1 MYAKST
7 SFTPTNSKLN
17 QAASPSLKSA
27 LPTPLIHQLHAGIQ
41 QPLLKNKPAKHP
53 GLPDQPDRASMRKRR
68 DQDQMP
74 LCDLQRSRGI
84 EPPENPHTALLEAY
98 GYQQLMQLVFDIPS
112 IGAKAI
118 GAVSNA
124 ISFRIGPP
132 GADAASVSAERQSTD
147 AFARKHNGVFR
158 VTLNKLAKSRQDMSG
173 VTVLVV
179 ESPADKTSQR
189 NVAAVLSDYKKQS
202 SKRFF
207 IEGGLE
213 DICKSRA
220 DIYGLNLSECQL
232 MEKGSSRFSTMEKA
246 DKKVYV
252 NLVGCLAEMQT
263 FVPALGHE
271 PTPDSTAA
279 AHDLFVRYIPKISA
293 ADRRK
298 IYGRLKAVTVAMQ
311 DFTKLA
317 TQTNAERAKDMA
329 KFIRENRSTD
339 GVNYVL
345 ISKGQEEYL
354 PGILTDL
361 PCIVLGSTPASDD
374 PQYVEL
380 KPSDQQKQEL

>member
-1 MYAKST
+1 MYANST
-7 SFTPTNSKLN
+7 SFTPANSKLN
-17 QAASPSLKSA
+17 QAASPSLGST
-27 LPTPLIHQLHAGIQ
+27 LPTPLLHQLHAGIQ
-41 QPLLKNKPAKHP
+41 QPLMKNKPAKHS

-68 DQDQMP
+68 DQDQIA
-74 LCDLQRSRGI
+74 LCELQRSRGI

-98 GYQQLMQLVFDIPS
+98 GYRQLMQLVFDIPS

-124 ISFRIGPP
+124 ISFRLGPP

-189 NVAAVLSDYKKQS
+189 NVAAILSDYKKQS

-220 DIYGLNLSECQL
+220 DIYGLNLSERQL
-232 MEKGSSRFSTMEKA
+232 MEKGSFRFSTMEKA

-263 FVPALGHE
+263 FVPALRHE

-293 ADRRK
+293 TDRRK

-354 PGILTDL
+354 PGLLTDL